1 MADPTLPPEAP
12 RVRLNP
18 SWPGVTGQSITVP
31 AGGSLQAAI
40 DAYRDGDCLVL
51 DNGADYL
58 GNFVVGAGKG
68 LVIRS
73 NQELGPP
80 ARLVSPNSDPAL
92 RVQAGSRRVYAKGL
106 AFTSQPGAAL
116 GALCWFIVYIDPTG
130 ATKPEEL
137 ATDITFDGCTIDG
150 GPNLR
155 TLSGLRADGNRVAFI
170 NGSILNIH
178 YDGFDSQAFCS
189 TTGAGP
195 FLIRNSRLEGAGEN
209 VMFGGADPAF
219 PNLVPSDIELD
230 KVVLYKPLSWKVGD
244 PNYAGIPW
252 TVKNLF
258 ELKNARRVHVH
269 DCRME
274 NNWQHAQTG
283 FAILLTPRN
292 QGGFAPWSCVEDV
305 LIENTQV
312 WGSDSGIT
320 LQNADETK
328 AAGSRRIALQNLLIA
343 GTRWTGLNIASG
355 PDDLLIDHVT
365 VIPNNYLA
373 WSGAAP
379 GLRTI
384 VQNSIF
390 GYGSFGGE
398 AGFIQGATT
407 QKNAFVLFPG
417 DLGDGMGNLRI
428 AASYYGDPSGVWAGF
443 KAYQTPEAA
452 GLSPAGV
459 LSVTSPLKGTATDG
473 KDIGYIEVISAPT
486 PPPVPPPTPTP
497 PPPTP
502 HPDPT
507 PPPTPPP
514 PTPTLEQRI
523 AALEAWRAAVKAAS

>member
-1 MADPTLPPEAP
+1 MADPTLSPEAP
-12 RVRLNP
+12 RVRLSP
-18 SWPGVTGQSITVP
+18 SWPGVTGQTISIP
-31 AGGSLQAAI
+31 AGSDLQAAI
-40 DAYRDGDCLVL
+40 NAYRDGDCLVL
-51 DNGADYL
+51 ENGVDYP
-58 GNFVVGAGKG
+58 GNFVVPAGKG
-68 LVIRS
+68 LTIRS
-73 NQELGPP
+73 NQESGPP
-80 ARLVSPNSDPAL
+80 PRLVSLNSDPAL
-92 RVQAGSRRVYAKGL
+92 RIMAGARRVYAKALG
-106 AFTSQPGAAL
+106 FTAQPGAAF
-116 GALCWFIVYIDPTG
+116 GALCWFIVYIDPAG
-130 ATKPEEL
+130 AVKPEDL

-150 GPNLR
+150 GPTLR
-155 TLSGLRADGNRVAFI
+155 SLSGLRADGNRIAFI
-170 NGSILNIH
+170 NGSILNAH
-178 YDGFDSQAFCS
+178 YDGFDSQAFGS

-209 VMFGGADPAF
+209 VMFGGADPTI

-230 KVVLYKPLSWKVGD
+230 KVTLFKPLTWKVGD
-244 PNYAGIPW
+244 PSYAGIPW

-269 DCRME
+269 DCTME

-292 QGGFAPWSCVEDV
+292 QGGFAPWSTVEDV
-305 LIENTQV
+305 LIENV
-312 WGSDSGIT
+312 KVINSFSGIT

-328 AAGSRRIALQNLLIA
+328 AAGSRRIALQNLLVA

-379 GLRTI
+379 GLRTT
-384 VQNSIF
+384 VRNSIF

-398 AGFIQGATT
+398 VGFIQGATT

-417 DLGDGMGNLRI
+417 DLGDGMGNIRI
-428 AASYYGDPSGVWAGF
+428 AAPYYGDPVGVWAGF
-443 KAYQTPEAA
+443 KAYPTPEAA

-459 LSVTSPLKGTATDG
+459 LSVTSPLKGAATDG
-473 KDIGYIEVISAPT
+473 KDIGYLEAAPVVT
-486 PPPVPPPTPTP
+486 PPQPSPV
-497 PPPTP
+497 P

-507 PPPTPPP
+507 PPPPAL
-514 PTPTLEQRI
+514 TLEQRI
-523 AALEAWRAAVKAAS
+523 AALEAWRVAVKAAS